1 MRLPITA
8 LLPVFA
14 LLLIAIACKD
24 NGGQPE
30 ATASPTDTPQATA
43 TETAQVTPT
52 DTPQATATETARG
65 APTTTP
71 QADATPSP
79 SDGQGQLAV
88 VAANQGD
95 FLADYQDV
103 VIEGKTCEYD
113 QDSLLV
119 DCGANGVYQ
128 LDEGAQGADPI
139 CRVLLVEQQPVGLS
153 CQEEFLSA
161 PVYYEIQ

>member
-1 MRLPITA
+1 MRLPIIA

-52 DTPQATATETARG
+52 N
-65 APTTTP
+65 TP

-79 SDGQGQLAV
+79 SSSPSPSPSDVQAQLAV
-88 VAANQGD
+88 VAANQDG
-95 FLADYQDV
+95 FLADFQDV
-103 VIEGKTCEYD
+103 VIEGKTCDYD
-113 QDSLLV
+113 QDSLLI
-119 DCGANGVYQ
+119 DCDANGVYQ
-128 LDEGAQGADPI
+128 LDEGVQGTDAI
-139 CRVLLVEQQPVGLS
+139 CRVLLVEQQPIGLS

>member
-14 LLLIAIACKD
+14 LLLIAIACED

-43 TETAQVTPT
+43 NETPQVTPSE
-52 DTPQATATETARG
+52 TPQLTPTET
-65 APTTTP
+65 PP
-71 QADATPSP
+71 SDATPSP
-79 SDGQGQLAV
+79 SDGQARLAV
-88 VAANQGD
+88 VAANQGE
-95 FLADYQDV
+95 FLADFQDV
-103 VIEGKTCEYD
+103 VIEGKTCEFD

-128 LDEGAQGADPI
+128 LDEGVQGADAI

-153 CQEEFLSA
+153 CQEEFLAA
-161 PVYYEIQ
+161 PIYYELQ